1 MGVGHH
7 ILMISLPNITITVII
22 KFQHLACSQLIR
34 TSHTLKSTQQ
44 YKHFTCMI
52 TIVIVRYLYLVLTPM
67 PYFSYVPYNC
77 TCD

>member
-22 KFQHLACSQLIR
+22 KLQHLACSQLIR
-34 TSHTLKSTQQ
+34 TSQTLKSTQQ

-52 TIVIVRYLYLVLTPM
+52 TIVIVRYFI
-67 PYFSYVPYNC
+67 FSSDTHAILQLC
-77 TCD
+77 AL